1 MKMSLRRFFKDRSWI
16 QPLRRSY
23 SNLRAQIWGQPDW
36 DRLLAKDRAAW
47 SAALAAAQG
56 KRKVLIATSVGGHL
70 ACSTLESMLAAALT
84 LRDAEVHV
92 LLCDEALPACM
103 ACEIGRYPRLDR
115 FVERG
120 PAGDQCCY
128 CYGPA
133 ARMLRSLG
141 LKVVRYSDWVSAAE
155 LAEADR
161 ISRSIH
167 PDNIRK
173 LQVDGVAVGEHA
185 YAGTLR
191 FFARGALEMDQESSQ
206 VLRRYLSASLIT
218 ARVAQNL
225 LRESSYDCVVLNHGI
240 YVPQGVISEVARHRK
255 IRVVTWNPAYRKQR
269 FIFSH
274 GDTYHHTLMHEPVSH
289 WENLALSKE
298 AEAELDRY
306 LKSRWTGTEDWIWF
320 HDRPKFDLAEI
331 ERELGVSFSKP
342 CIGLLTNVI
351 WDAQLHYP
359 ANAFPTMLDWLIATV
374 RFFEERPDLQLIIRV
389 HPAEIHG
396 GLPSRQRV
404 VDELNRNF
412 PRLPP
417 NVFVIPPESRI
428 STYVVMSQCD
438 AVVIYGT
445 KTGVELASMGIPVIV
460 AGESWIRNKG
470 VTMEAENPQGY
481 FDLLRRLPLKTRMKS
496 AVVARARRYAYH
508 FFCRRMIPLGV
519 MKPRAG
525 WPPYRIDLPLG
536 VDSLRPGASSG
547 LDVVCNGILKG
558 SEFIYPA
565 EKFGESANT

>member
-1 MKMSLRRFFKDRSWI
+1 MKMYLKRILRDQPWFR
-16 QPLRRSY
+16 PLRRGY
-23 SNLRAQIWGQPDW
+23 SDVRALLWGQPDW
-36 DRLLAKDRAAW
+36 SRLLARDRTEW
-47 SAALAAAQG
+47 VAALAAAQD
-56 KRKVLIATSVGGHL
+56 KRKILIATSVGGHL
-70 ACSTLESMLAAALT
+70 ACSTLESMLAVALT
-84 LRDAEVHV
+84 LRGAEVHV

-103 ACEIGRYPRLDR
+103 ACEIDRYPRLDR

-120 PAGDQCCY
+120 PAGDQCRY

-141 LKVVRYSDWVSAAE
+141 LKVLRYGEWASAAD
-155 LAEADR
+155 LAEADW
-161 ISRSIH
+161 ISRSIR
-167 PDNIRK
+167 PDDVRG
-173 LQVDGVAVGEHA
+173 LQVDGIAAGEHA
-185 YAGTLR
+185 YAGALR
-191 FFARGALEMDQESSQ
+191 FFARGTLETDHGSSA
-206 VLRRYLSASLIT
+206 VLRRNLSAALIT
-218 ARVAQNL
+218 TRIAQRL

-289 WENLALSKE
+289 WENLALSGE

-306 LKSRWTGTEDWIWF
+306 LKSRWTGMEDWIWF
-320 HDRPKFDLAEI
+320 HDRPKFDLSGI
-331 ERELGVSFSKP
+331 ERELGVNFSKP
-342 CIGLLTNVI
+342 CVGLLTNVI

-359 ANAFPTMLDWLIATV
+359 ANAFPTMLDWLVATI

-396 GLPSRQRV
+396 GFPSRQRV
-404 VDELNRNF
+404 VDEINGNF
-412 PRLPP
+412 PRLPQ

-428 STYVVMSQCD
+428 STYVVMSQCN

-445 KTGVELASMGIPVIV
+445 KTGVELTSMGIPVIV

-470 VTMEAENPQGY
+470 VTMDAGDPRGY
-481 FDLLRRLPLKTRMKS
+481 FDLLRRLPLKTRMEP

-508 FFCRRMIPLGV
+508 FFCRRMIPLES
-519 MKPRAG
+519 MQPRTG
-525 WPPYRIDLPLG
+525 WPPYRIDLPRG
-536 VDSLRPGASSG
+536 MDSLRPGASHG
-547 LDVVCNGILKG
+547 LDVVCDGILKG

-565 EKFGESANT
+565 ERMGNA